1 MTQPTNSSTGKQPA
15 VDVREF
21 VRLLKHTEGQFA
33 GRPFVP
39 QPWQDDYLDKLF
51 NTRRPDGR
59 RQYQRS
65 FLGVPRKAGKTAT
78 VAAVACF
85 EGFFGDEGGQ
95 ILVAAGDRAQAG
107 LLFTAAS
114 RFIETNPGLSKRAKI
129 YKSAIVIPHKNTTI
143 KFISRESKTKHG
155 YNPSLVCVDEYHVQP
170 NRDLVDVL
178 ESGMG
183 MRTEPLVI
191 FVTTAGM
198 DKIGPC
204 FEEWQRALKIQQ
216 GVLKDDT
223 YLPCL
228 FYADLE
234 DDPFD
239 EATWKKANPNYG
251 VTVRKEFMEREAAL
265 AKESPSHEVKFRTL
279 YLNQWVST
287 GANKYFKHGAFEACG
302 AALGDLADRPCYCG
316 IDLGSTK
323 DTTAFAAV
331 WPPAYDDPEGPWD
344 CMVQFFI
351 PEESARE
358 RSREDHVP
366 YLEWAAKGPNGEPG
380 CVLLTEGDL
389 TDYDVVREYVLDFCQ
404 KYAVRGVA
412 IDRWNA
418 THLTTQLASEGI
430 DIKPF
435 GQGYASMSSPTKLLE
450 TLVMAKQ
457 LRHGGNNPCL
467 IWQASNLQVK
477 RDDAENVKPTK
488 AHSHATGRI
497 DGMVALVMA
506 LGIASGE
513 ARVEP
518 DEPTLMVL

>member
-1 MTQPTNSSTGKQPA
+1 MTRPTNSSSGQA
-15 VDVREF
+15 VDIREF
-21 VRLLKHTEGQFA
+21 MRLLKHTEGVFA

-39 QPWQDDYLDKLF
+39 EPWQDEYLNRLF

-78 VAAVACF
+78 CAGIACF

-114 RFIETNPGLSKRAKI
+114 RFIESNAALSKRSKI

-143 KFISRESKTKHG
+143 KFISRDSKTKHG
-155 YNPSLVCVDEYHVQP
+155 YNPSVCLVDEYHVQP

-183 MRTEPLVI
+183 MRLEPLVI

-198 DKIGPC
+198 DRVGPC
-204 FEEWQRALKIQQ
+204 YEEWQRALKIQQ
-216 GVLKDDT
+216 GALKDDT

-228 FYADLE
+228 YFAEPE

-251 VTVRKEFMEREAAL
+251 VTVRREFMEREAAL
-265 AKESPSHEVKFRTL
+265 ARESPSHEVKFRTL

-302 AALGDLADRPCYCG
+302 EPLGDLTDRACYCG
-316 IDLGSTK
+316 IDLGSTR

-331 WPPAYDDPEGPWD
+331 WAPHHDDPDGPWD
-344 CMVQFFI
+344 CMVHFFI

-358 RSREDHVP
+358 RSREDRVP
-366 YLEWAAKGPNGEPG
+366 YIEWASIGPSGEAPW
-380 CVLLTEGDL
+380 VTLTDGDI
-389 TDYDVVREYVLDFCQ
+389 TDYDVVRDFVLAFCE
-404 KYAVRGVA
+404 KYAVKGVA

-418 THLTTQLASEGI
+418 AHLTTQLSSEGVAM
-430 DIKPF
+430 KPF
-435 GQGYASMSSPTKLLE
+435 GQGYASMSSPTHMLE
-450 TLVMAKQ
+450 SLVLTKR

-467 IWQASNLQVK
+467 LWQASNLRVK
-477 RDDAENVKPTK
+477 RDDADNVKPTK
-488 AHSHATGRI
+488 KNSDSTGRI
-497 DGMVALVMA
+497 DGMVALIMA
-506 LGIASGE
+506 LGVASGE
-513 ARVEP
+513 ARTEP
-518 DEPTLMVL
+518 DEPMLMVL